1 MPNIAELYNI
11 DKKNGERTRLLLQRA
26 EQLDLTS
33 LDRMDFYGAD
43 INNEDIAIA
52 IQYMMDIIHCQ
63 DIEPTCGTHIG
74 CSECLSNHFKM
85 TVFSAFK
92 KVRLLE
98 RENEEL
104 RKAVNPIV

>member
-1 MPNIAELYNI
+1 M
-11 DKKNGERTRLLLQRA
+11 
-26 EQLDLTS
+26 
-33 LDRMDFYGAD
+33 
-43 INNEDIAIA
+43 
-52 IQYMMDIIHCQ
+52 
-63 DIEPTCGTHIG
+63 PTCGTHIG